1 MGEQRSMKTFRTGV
15 NGGVAALACLAMALA
30 GCQDATGDA
39 AKGVARVEVA
49 PAAVSLDVGETRQLE
64 ATAYDAS
71 GQRLDGRQFTWS
83 TTDASVVTT
92 TPGGLVSAVSP
103 GTVTVTAST
112 GGRNGQGSV
121 VVMPT
126 APVGPVI
133 DVWPAVT
140 YQTMTG
146 WEANAYIGQGVCSAL
161 PYYRDEVIDRAV
173 NELGL
178 NRVRLEVP
186 SGVEN
191 PDDWWAPVVDGTNT
205 LDLDQIPRFQI
216 VNDNN
221 DPFTINPAGFHF
233 TFVDFKVDNVV
244 NPMRQK
250 LAARGEHLFVNLT
263 YAGGKTAFVHSS
275 NPEEYAELLVYTFQ
289 HLQTKYGWVPDAVEM
304 VLEPDNSTNWT
315 PDAIGRA
322 MVATGDRLA
331 AAGFHP
337 AFIAPSNVD
346 ASAALTYFDGIRLVP
361 RASEYL
367 TDLSYHRYR
376 GVSAGTIQA
385 IADRAVSAGVRS
397 EMLEHIGSGY
407 QDLHQDLELG
417 RNSAWEQYS
426 IAGCATTDLGGLYYV
441 IDKTDVT
448 HPVVHIGSRSK
459 YLRQYFLFIRYG
471 AIRLGAVSGDA
482 RFDPLAFRNTDGGFV
497 VVVKASAG
505 GSFQVH
511 QLPAGR
517 YGLKY
522 TTDAQYGVDLPDV
535 TIAAGAPLAASIPTA
550 GVITIYHR

>member
-1 MGEQRSMKTFRTGV
+1 METFRTGV
-15 NGGVAALACLAMALA
+15 SRDVAAIACLAMALA
-30 GCQDATGDA
+30 GCRNATGDA
-39 AKGVARVEVA
+39 ATGVARVEVA
-49 PAAVSLDVGETRQLE
+49 PAAVSLDVGETRQLA

-71 GQRLDGRQFTWS
+71 GQRLEGRQFAWS
-83 TTDASVVTT
+83 TTNASVVTT

-146 WEANAYIGQGVCSAL
+146 WEGNAYIGQGACNAL

-191 PDDWWAPVVDGTNT
+191 PDDWWAPVVAGTNT
-205 LDLDQIPRFQI
+205 VDLDKIPRFQI
-216 VNDNN
+216 INDNN

-233 TFVDFKVDNVV
+233 SFVDFKVDNVV

-250 LAARGEHLFVNLT
+250 LAARGEHLYVNLT
-263 YAGGKTAFVHSS
+263 YTDFGKSAFEHSS
-275 NPEEYAELLVYTFQ
+275 NPEEYGELMLYTFQ
-289 HLQTKYGWVPDAVEM
+289 HLQSKYGWVPDAVEM
-304 VLEPDNSTNWT
+304 MLEPDNQANWT

-337 AFIAPSNVD
+337 AFIAPSNANATHAVE
-346 ASAALTYFDGIRLVP
+346 YFDSILLVP
-361 RASEYL
+361 RVTQYL
-367 TDLSYHRYR
+367 TDFSYHRYS
-376 GVSAGTIQA
+376 GVSAATIQA
-385 IADRAVSAGVRS
+385 IGDRTASAGVRS

-407 QDLHQDLELG
+407 QDLHEDIKVG

-459 YLRQYFLFIRYG
+459 FLRQYFLFIRYG
-471 AIRLGAVSGDA
+471 AIRLGAVSGESI
-482 RFDPLAFRNTDGGFV
+482 FDPLAFRNTDGGFV

-505 GSFQVH
+505 GSFQVQ

-535 TIAAGAPLAASIPTA
+535 TIAAGAPLAASIPAA
-550 GVITIYHR
+550 GVITIYQR